1 MPAATGLRR
10 FLFCC
15 LLFHLNLALKDRTPL
30 LVVRHR
36 HATFDADLDALLWR
50 FALSQQSIQKRHET
64 SVFVDT
70 FDGRKRFTVGAA
82 KGADPTLWGVW
93 PV

>member
-1 MPAATGLRR
+1 
-10 FLFCC
+10 
-15 LLFHLNLALKDRTPL
+15 L

-50 FALSQQSIQKRHET
+50 VALSQQSIQKRHET

-70 FDGRKRFTVGAA
+70 
-82 KGADPTLWGVW
+82 
-93 PV
+93 